1 MDALVTTDWLADEI
15 GARDL
20 RIADATHL
28 LPGAERDPRADFER
42 AHIPGAIFMDL
53 SEIADTASDLP
64 TMLPPP
70 EKFASRMSAL
80 GLGDGMRIVLYDDS
94 PLHSAARAWAM
105 LRSFGITD
113 VAILDGGFAKWR
125 AEGRAIETG
134 AAAPRPR
141 HLTLRARRAGIRD
154 LADMEANLVSAAE
167 QVVDA
172 RPRARFAGEE
182 PEPRPGTA
190 AGHIPGAINLPY
202 ARLFA
207 DDGTWKRGDALR
219 AAFAGVDLDRPIVA
233 TCGSGVTAAVIAFGA
248 HLLGREAAV
257 YDGSWAEWGA
267 APDTPKAIG
276 A

>member
-1 MDALVTTDWLADEI
+1 M
-15 GARDL
+15 
-20 RIADATHL
+20 
-28 LPGAERDPRADFER
+28 
-42 AHIPGAIFMDL
+42 
-53 SEIADTASDLP
+53 
-64 TMLPPP
+64 
-70 EKFASRMSAL
+70 
-80 GLGDGMRIVLYDDS
+80 
-94 PLHSAARAWAM
+94 
-105 LRSFGITD
+105 
-113 VAILDGGFAKWR
+113 
-125 AEGRAIETG
+125 
-134 AAAPRPR
+134 
-141 HLTLRARRAGIRD
+141 
-154 LADMEANLVSAAE
+154 SAAE